1 MEQITLISF
10 RAPKEPALCEEFKV
24 EHAKV
29 LEDFGILNVTKCSG
43 EWHLDNDCHVIVAM
57 HPLLG
62 MVGGIRLQ
70 LDHAGSKLPMELAV
84 GGQDPR
90 VGEFL
95 SGIRELGNGE
105 VCGLWNASRYANMG
119 VPVLLSQ
126 AVTAISVKA
135 GMKRMVC
142 LVAPYTKRH
151 PSNNGFVMVEEVGDN
166 GAFAYPRPDFKG
178 IVMVNPDTHLLSYAH
193 PLQRAVLMS
202 LRLRP
207 VQTRI
212 EQPGRAPL
220 EVRYLLQGNSDQ
232 SQAAAYQY
240 IQEEHRRYFGRVA

>member
-1 MEQITLISF
+1 MEQVTLISF
-10 RAPKEPALCEEFKV
+10 RAPQQPALCNEFMA

-29 LEDFGILNVTKCSG
+29 LEDFGITNVIESNG
-43 EWHLDNDCHVIVAM
+43 NWHLDENCHVIVAM
-57 HPLLG
+57 HPTLG

-70 LDHAGSKLPMELAV
+70 LDHEGAKLPMELAV
-84 GGQDPR
+84 GKQDPK

-95 SGIRELGNGE
+95 KGIRYMGNAE
-105 VCGLWNASRYANMG
+105 VCSLWNASRFGNMG

-126 AVTAISVKA
+126 AVTAISFQV
-135 GMKRMVC
+135 GIQRMVC

-151 PSNNGFVMVEEVGDN
+151 PSNNGFILVESVGEQ
-166 GAFAYPRPDFKG
+166 GVFAYPRPDFKG
-178 IVMVNPDTHLLSYAH
+178 IVMINPDTHLLSHAH

-202 LRLRP
+202 LRVRP

-220 EVRYLLQGNSDQ
+220 EVHYQLQGNSDQ
-232 SQAAAYQY
+232 GQTAAYQY
-240 IQEEHRRYFGRVA
+240 IQEEHRKHLGLVA